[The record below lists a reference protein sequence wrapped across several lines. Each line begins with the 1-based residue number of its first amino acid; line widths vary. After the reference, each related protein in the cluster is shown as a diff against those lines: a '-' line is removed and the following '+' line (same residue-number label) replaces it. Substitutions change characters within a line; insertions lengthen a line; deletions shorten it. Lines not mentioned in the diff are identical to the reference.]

1 MASDSFEELSSLK
14 VTQTEIVIF
23 RIIII
28 LEFLNNLNI
37 ILEFM
42 NTLKKIIFE
51 FFNTLKYYF
60 GIRFWIF

>member
-42 NTLKKIIFE
+42 NTLKK
-51 FFNTLKYYF
+51 
-60 GIRFWIF
+60 